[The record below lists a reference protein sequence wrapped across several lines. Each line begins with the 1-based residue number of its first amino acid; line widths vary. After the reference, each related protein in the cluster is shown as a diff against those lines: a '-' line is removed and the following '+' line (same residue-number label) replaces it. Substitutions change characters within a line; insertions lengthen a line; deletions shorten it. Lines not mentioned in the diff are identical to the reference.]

1 MEKDLAEAT
10 AAEEEAK
17 KIYEELMA
25 AKTKEVDELTKMI
38 EDKLTRIG
46 ELGVEIV
53 NMKEDLD
60 DTVEALEEDKK
71 FLADL
76 DKNCAAKTK
85 DWEYRSKMRAE
96 EILALAETIKILNDD
111 DALELFKKTL
121 PSPSFLQ
128 TRVSMSQVRGEALR
142 ALASHDRKDPRLDF
156 IALALRGQKVS
167 FAKVIGMI
175 DEMIVLL
182 GKEQA
187 TDDEKKEYCEAE
199 LDIAE
204 DKLKELEHTLKNL
217 ERDIADGEATV
228 ATLTEEIAALVQGIK
243 DLDKDVAEATQQ
255 RKEENEEYTETMA
268 ADTAAEELLQL
279 AKNRLNKFYNPK
291 LYKPPPKRELSGE
304 ERIVVS
310 MGGTAPPT
318 APPGGIAG
326 TGVAVLAQRAAPPR
340 RRARRAVG
348 SSR

>member
-1 MEKDLAEAT
+1 MLTAFLTQDQSSDYAPQSGEIIGILKQMKDTMLKDLADIT

-25 AKTKEVDELTKMI
+25 AKTKEVEALTKMI

-60 DTVEALEEDKK
+60 DTLKALEEDKK

-76 DKNCAAKTK
+76 KKNCATK
-85 DWEYRSKMRAE
+85 EEDWAVRSKTRSE
-96 EILALAETIKILNDD
+96 EILALAETIKLLNED

-121 PSPSFLQ
+121 PSPSLLQ

-142 ALASHDRKDPRLDF
+142 ALGSHDRKDPRLDF
-156 IALALRGQKVS
+156 IALALRGKKVS

-217 ERDIADGEATV
+217 EKDIADGEATV

-255 RKEENEEYTETMA
+255 RKEENEEYTE
-268 ADTAAEELLQL
+268 
-279 AKNRLNKFYNPK
+279 
-291 LYKPPPKRELSGE
+291 
-304 ERIVVS
+304 
-310 MGGTAPPT
+310 
-318 APPGGIAG
+318 
-326 TGVAVLAQRAAPPR
+326 
-340 RRARRAVG
+340 
-348 SSR
+348 

>member
-1 MEKDLAEAT
+1 MAGGFLQTTSGTVLKRLTLTVDLGSADRDLLTSFLTQGQGEGTGYAPQSGEIVGILKQMLDTMDAALAEAI
-10 AAEEEAK
+10 AAEEEAIK
-17 KIYEELMA
+17 VYEALME
-25 AKTKEVDELTKMI
+25 AKTKEVEAATKAI
-38 EDKLTRIG
+38 EDKLVRIG

-53 NMKEDLD
+53 NIKEDVE
-60 DTVEALEEDKK
+60 DTVESLEEDKK

-76 DKNCAAKTK
+76 AKNCAAKEK

-142 ALASHDRKDPRLDF
+142 ALGNHSRKDPRLDF
-156 IALALRGQKVS
+156 IALALRGRKVS

-182 GKEQA
+182 AKEQA

-204 DKLKELEHTLKNL
+204 DKLKELEHTTDDEKKEYCEAEL
-217 ERDIADGEATV
+217 DIAE
-228 ATLTEEIAALVQGIK
+228 
-243 DLDKDVAEATQQ
+243 
-255 RKEENEEYTETMA
+255 
-268 ADTAAEELLQL
+268 
-279 AKNRLNKFYNPK
+279 
-291 LYKPPPKRELSGE
+291 
-304 ERIVVS
+304 
-310 MGGTAPPT
+310 
-318 APPGGIAG
+318 
-326 TGVAVLAQRAAPPR
+326 
-340 RRARRAVG
+340 
-348 SSR
+348 

>member
-1 MEKDLAEAT
+1 
-10 AAEEEAK
+10 
-17 KIYEELMA
+17 
-25 AKTKEVDELTKMI
+25 
-38 EDKLTRIG
+38 
-46 ELGVEIV
+46 
-53 NMKEDLD
+53 
-60 DTVEALEEDKK
+60 
-71 FLADL
+71 
-76 DKNCAAKTK
+76 
-85 DWEYRSKMRAE
+85 
-96 EILALAETIKILNDD
+96 
-111 DALELFKKTL
+111 
-121 PSPSFLQ
+121 
-128 TRVSMSQVRGEALR
+128 MSQVRGEALK
-142 ALASHDRKDPRLDF
+142 ALASHKRKDPRLDF
-156 IALALRGQKVS
+156 IALAIRGQKVS

-204 DKLKELEHTLKNL
+204 DKLKELEHTLANL
-217 ERDIADGEATV
+217 EKDIADGEATV

-310 MGGTAPPT
+310 MGGTAPP
-318 APPGGIAG
+318 PRHQ
-326 TGVAVLAQRAAPPR
+326 VVLRALAWPC
-340 RRARRAVG
+340 
-348 SSR
+348 S

>member
-1 MEKDLAEAT
+1 
-10 AAEEEAK
+10 
-17 KIYEELMA
+17 
-25 AKTKEVDELTKMI
+25 
-38 EDKLTRIG
+38 
-46 ELGVEIV
+46 
-53 NMKEDLD
+53 
-60 DTVEALEEDKK
+60 
-71 FLADL
+71 
-76 DKNCAAKTK
+76 
-85 DWEYRSKMRAE
+85 
-96 EILALAETIKILNDD
+96 
-111 DALELFKKTL
+111 
-121 PSPSFLQ
+121 
-128 TRVSMSQVRGEALR
+128 MSQVRGQALR
-142 ALASHDRKDPRLDF
+142 ALGSHDRKDPRLDF
-156 IALALRGQKVS
+156 IALALRGKKVS

-217 ERDIADGEATV
+217 EKDIADGEATV

-268 ADTAAEELLQL
+268 TDTAAEELLQL

-304 ERIVVS
+304 ERITVS

-318 APPGGIAG
+318 PPPGGIAG
-326 TGVAVLAQRAAPPR
+326 TGVAVLAQREAPPPPPETYGAYAKKGEESSGVIAMIDLLIKDLATEMTTITTEEENAQKDYAR
-340 RRARRAVG
+340 LMVESADKRASDSKLVEEKEGTKAEMEAALQAMGEEKKIKVCRSNGDHEV
-348 SSR
+348 